1 MRVRIISHLSLLVV
15 EVLPWTTMCGGA
27 EARCVLCSINVAAP
41 RAPGRSTQ
49 RYLALNAFLHCHHP
63 CKIDNLSFQQ
73 KWFIIPGGME
83 R

>member
-41 RAPGRSTQ
+41 EPLDEAPKGILPSMH
-49 RYLALNAFLHCHHP
+49 F
-63 CKIDNLSFQQ
+63 
-73 KWFIIPGGME
+73 FIATILQD
-83 R
+83 